1 MPARAGRSGAADG
14 VASGLRPRGR
24 VMIYLLRPRV
34 RPRISNSHDT
44 TTRSDARSRAAPT
57 GWFVSITL
65 LLLHKGT
72 RACTSHGPTRPQMWC
87 GPDRCWQWQAAH
99 AAWTLTV
106 PQVDNVTVAL
116 HRTVFSVQKPYSC
129 ISLIAA
135 AQNYTNSSTQSAPDS
150 LTTCREVCV
159 FAHRSIL
166 ADRGSIPR

>member
-1 MPARAGRSGAADG
+1 MHIAWAHPAADVVWAWQVLAVAGRSR
-14 VASGLRPRGR
+14 GLDP
-24 VMIYLLRPRV
+24 
-34 RPRISNSHDT
+34 N
-44 TTRSDARSRAAPT
+44 
-57 GWFVSITL
+57 
-65 LLLHKGT
+65 
-72 RACTSHGPTRPQMWC
+72 
-87 GPDRCWQWQAAH
+87 
-99 AAWTLTV
+99 V